1 MLLSLAISM
10 WRELFGVLSS
20 YMHNVLY
27 LPMQFASLDVDE
39 NVTNSFRTLSLRL
52 CVASGYVEA
61 SGDAKM
67 AQAVSS
73 NKFWIEVLYILLAR
87 REYR

>member
-1 MLLSLAISM
+1 
-10 WRELFGVLSS
+10 
-20 YMHNVLY
+20 
-27 LPMQFASLDVDE
+27 MQFASLHVDE